1 MMLRTVNR
9 ALRVSSTCRHRL
21 ISSTPTSGPAKSFP
35 KEHGLLPSS
44 QSPIVSNLKF
54 FNSVTVD
61 GAQIP
66 TYRVLDSAGQ
76 PIEGASLPAEVR
88 ASPVPREAWSDN
100 DED

>member
-1 MMLRTVNR
+1 MLRSVNR
-9 ALRVSSTCRHRL
+9 SLAVSKVYQRRM

-44 QSPIVSNLKF
+44 QSPIVSSLKF

-76 PIEGASLPAEVR
+76 PIEGASLPEEVR
-88 ASPVPREAWSDN
+88 AYPRSRECRSYIG
-100 DED
+100 ED

>member
-1 MMLRTVNR
+1 MLRSVNR
-9 ALRVSSTCRHRL
+9 SLAVSKVYQRRM

-44 QSPIVSNLKF
+44 QSPIVSSLKF

-61 GAQIP
+61 GTQIP

-76 PIEGASLPAEVR
+76 PIEGASLPEEVR
-88 ASPVPREAWSDN
+88 AYPRSRECRSYIG
-100 DED
+100 ED